1 MALIS
6 FAFRPSSWSLALV
19 GLLAACGGAS
29 KEQDEAALRAAA
41 KPAVFQIVAL
51 EFPLAPPLPL
61 VDCVVDNA
69 SDEERFILGQAQLQ
83 GIRGVDSNLVR
94 SIISRAET
102 RACLSG
108 AGLRPGE
115 YGW

>member
-1 MALIS
+1 MLS
-6 FAFRPSSWSLALV
+6 FASRPSIWPLALV
-19 GLLAACGGAS
+19 GLLAACGGGS

-41 KPAVFQIVAL
+41 KPAVFQIVSL
-51 EFPLAPPLPL
+51 EFPLSPPLPL
-61 VDCVVDNA
+61 AECVVEHA

-83 GIRGVDSNLVR
+83 GIRGADSNLVR
-94 SIISRAET
+94 SIISRPET
-102 RACLSG
+102 RACLSA